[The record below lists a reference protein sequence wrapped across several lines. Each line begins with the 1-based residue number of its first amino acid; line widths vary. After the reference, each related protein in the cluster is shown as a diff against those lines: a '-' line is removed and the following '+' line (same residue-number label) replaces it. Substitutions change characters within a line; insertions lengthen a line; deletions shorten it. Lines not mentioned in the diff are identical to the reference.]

1 MNRVKTHVNKNDVV
15 RVIAGNHRGAEGK
28 VLQVLRSKNQ
38 VVIEGVR
45 MIKKHTR
52 KSQEHPNGAIVEK
65 EGPIHISNVKRVE
78 VAAQEEAKP
87 KRKAKTK

>member
-1 MNRVKTHVNKNDVV
+1 MNRVKTHVNKNDIV
-15 RVIAGNHRGAEGK
+15 RVIAGNNRGAEGK

-38 VVIEGVR
+38 VLIEGVR

-65 EGPIHISNVKRVE
+65 EGPIHISNVKRIE
-78 VAAQEEAKP
+78 VATKEDVQP
-87 KRKAKTK
+87 KTKAKAK